1 MRLTE
6 IYNWFKAWEKE
17 ICQSETVS
25 KRYKSLITMETREDL
40 DFMFHGIMSL
50 FRKCIEEIHTEV
62 VPARLNSDIIEN
74 IFCQQRALYHGATT
88 NPTYNSYR
96 TGINSVI
103 LGETVIS
110 RKSNSGGQGAMPY
123 KVEVPSKKIRFYI
136 ILL

>member
-1 MRLTE
+1 
-6 IYNWFKAWEKE
+6 
-17 ICQSETVS
+17 
-25 KRYKSLITMETREDL
+25 METREVL

-50 FRKCIEEIHTEV
+50 FRKCIEV

-103 LGETVIS
+103 IGETVIS
-110 RKSNSGGQGAMPY
+110 RKSNSGGQGAVPY
-123 KVEVPSKKIRFYI
+123 RVEVSSKKVR
-136 ILL
+136 L